1 MMRLR
6 ALWISVNSSYW
17 FWPAVLS
24 IGAVLLAM
32 LTVHIDRTGRMQWL
46 AHVSWLSPAQP
57 ESARNILNVIA
68 ASMIAVASTVF
79 SITIAAVAYASGSYG
94 PRLLNNFMEDKG
106 NQLSLATF
114 IATFS
119 YAVMVLRVVR
129 DAGEDANAHAVNL
142 PGAYDGFVPQLS
154 VLVATAIMAVA
165 IAVLVYFLHHIPASI
180 RINTVLE
187 GIGSRLIH
195 RVKERFPD
203 DVGSPDNRP
212 WPPGVSVSA
221 RTSGYIQLIDYGA
234 LDRIAREAECRIVI
248 MRRTGDFVQP
258 SVPLLQVIDRTPDD
272 ELKEALLDCYSWGG
286 MRTAEQDLEFLVDE
300 LVEIALRALSPG
312 INDPFTALTAMY
324 WLSAATGE
332 VAARRLGNGPDADDY
347 DRERI
352 RAYPDDFAHY
362 LRRGMG
368 TMRFSAASNPIVAD
382 QFLDCLMAIA
392 GNARDQDRR
401 ALVRAEGEA
410 LIAQAREALNGPA
423 LREVEERFARFV
435 EDLDGLDGHRRPGM
449 VAGAP

>member
-1 MMRLR
+1 MVRLR
-6 ALWISVNSSYW
+6 ALWMSVNSSYW

-32 LTVHIDRTGRMQWL
+32 LTVHIDRSGQLEWL
-46 AHVSWLSPAQP
+46 AHVSWLAPAQP

-129 DAGEDANAHAVNL
+129 DAGEDTDARAVSL
-142 PGAYDGFVPQLS
+142 AGAYDGFVPQLS

-187 GIGSRLIH
+187 GIGSRLI
-195 RVKERFPD
+195 RKIEDRFPD
-203 DVGSPDNRP
+203 EGEAPDNPP
-212 WPPGVSVSA
+212 WPPGVPITA

-234 LDRIAREAECRIVI
+234 LDRIARDAGCRIVI
-248 MRRTGDFVQP
+248 KRRTGDFVQP
-258 SVPLLQVIDRTPDD
+258 SVPLLQVIDRTPDRD
-272 ELKEALLDCYSWGG
+272 LVEALLGCYSWGG
-286 MRTAEQDLEFLVDE
+286 MRTAEQDLEFLIDE

-312 INDPFTALTAMY
+312 TNDPFTALTAMY

-332 VAARRLGNGPDADDY
+332 LAARRLDNGPDAKDY
-347 DRERI
+347 DPARVRPH
-352 RAYPDDFAHY
+352 ADDFAHY

-368 TMRFSAASNPIVAD
+368 AIRFSAAGDPMVAD
-382 QFLDCLMAIA
+382 QFLECLTAIA
-392 GNARDQDRR
+392 GNTRDEDRR
-401 ALVRAEGEA
+401 GRVRAEGYA
-410 LIAQAREALNGPA
+410 LADQAREALSGPA
-423 LREVEERFARFV
+423 LAQVEDRFVRFAQDMEAMARC
-435 EDLDGLDGHRRPGM
+435 EGQDAHR
-449 VAGAP
+449 

>member
-1 MMRLR
+1 MKLR
-6 ALWISVNSSYW
+6 ALWMSVNSSYW

-24 IGAVLLAM
+24 ISAVLLAM
-32 LTVHIDRTGRMQWL
+32 FTVHIDRGGQLDWL
-46 AHVSWLSPAQP
+46 AHASWLNPAQP

-68 ASMIAVASTVF
+68 TSMIAVASTVF

-129 DAGEDANAHAVNL
+129 DEGEDAQANAAAL

-154 VLVATAIMAVA
+154 VLVATVIMAVA

-187 GIGSRLIH
+187 GIGSRLI
-195 RVKERFPD
+195 RKVKDRFSDEGDTPD
-203 DVGSPDNRP
+203 DPP
-212 WPPGVSVSA
+212 WPPGVSITA
-221 RTSGYIQLIDYGA
+221 RTSGYIQLIDYAA
-234 LDRIAREAECRIVI
+234 LDRIARDAGCRIVI
-248 MRRTGDFVQP
+248 ERRTGDFVQP
-258 SVPLLQVIDRTPDD
+258 SVALLQVVDRTPDRD
-272 ELKEALLDCYSWGG
+272 LADALLDCYSWGG
-286 MRTAEQDLEFLVDE
+286 MRTAEQDLEFLIDE

-312 INDPFTALTAMY
+312 TNDPFTALTAMY

-332 VAARRLGNGPDADDY
+332 IAARGLGNGPDAKDY
-347 DRERI
+347 DRTRI
-352 RAYPDDFAHY
+352 RPHADDFAHY

-368 TMRFSAASNPIVAD
+368 AVRFHAAENPIVAD
-382 QFLDCLMAIA
+382 QFLDCLTAIA
-392 GNARDQDRR
+392 ANACDEERRGQVGAEGR
-401 ALVRAEGEA
+401 ALTE
-410 LIAQAREALNGPA
+410 QAREALSGPA
-423 LREVEERFARFV
+423 LAQVEDRFARFV
-435 EDLDGLDGHRRPGM
+435 DDMAAMARRQGRD
-449 VAGAP
+449 AGRAAR

>member
-1 MMRLR
+1 MVKLR
-6 ALWISVNSSYW
+6 AIWIGVNSSYW

-24 IGAVLLAM
+24 LAAVLLAM
-32 LTVHIDRTGRMQWL
+32 VTVHIDRTGDIDWATQ
-46 AHVSWLSPAQP
+46 VSWLSPAQP

-114 IATFS
+114 VATFS

-129 DAGEDANAHAVNL
+129 DAGEDTNARAANL

-154 VLVATAIMAVA
+154 VLVATAMMAVA

-187 GIGSRLIH
+187 GIGSRLI
-195 RVKERFPD
+195 RGVEERFPEKGD
-203 DVGSPDNRP
+203 DPNVPP
-212 WPPGVSVSA
+212 WPPGANVVA

-234 LDRIAREAECRIVI
+234 LDRIARDHACRIVVR
-248 MRRTGDFVQP
+248 RRTGDFVQP
-258 SVPLLQVIDRTPDD
+258 SVPLLQVIDRKPDAD
-272 ELKEALLDCYSWGG
+272 LINDLLECYSWGG
-286 MRTAEQDLEFLVDE
+286 MRTADQDLEFLIDE

-312 INDPFTALTAMY
+312 INDPFTALTATY

-332 VAARRLGNGPDADDY
+332 IAARRLDNGPDAEDY
-347 DRERI
+347 DPCLI
-352 RAYPDDFAHY
+352 RPYADDFSHY
-362 LRRGMG
+362 LRRGLG
-368 TMRFSAASNPIVAD
+368 SVRFSAASSPIVAD
-382 QFLDCLMAIA
+382 QFFDCLKAIA
-392 GNARDQDRR
+392 GNACNTERRRLVRDEGG
-401 ALVRAEGEA
+401 ALV
-410 LIAQAREALNGPA
+410 AQARTLLTGPA
-423 LREVEERFARFV
+423 LDEVEQSYARF
-435 EDLDGLDGHRRPGM
+435 ECDMRDR
-449 VAGAP
+449 VAGGEA